1 MKRRK
6 PHRSSKRKAI
16 LAALGRLGWQAS
28 GKDVA
33 ALLAGYGVEVSEGLV
48 SRVKVESLKK
58 SEDVKRYREE
68 LKVANKRRKRPMTQK
83 KPQRRT
89 YRR

>member
-1 MKRRK
+1 MKQRK
-6 PHRSSKRKAI
+6 PRRTSKRKAI
-16 LAALGRLGWQAS
+16 QAALGRLGWQAS

-33 ALLAGYGVEVSEGLV
+33 ALLADYGIEVSEGLV

-58 SEDVKRYREE
+58 SDEVKRHQEK
-68 LKVANKRRKRPMTQK
+68 LKLANKRRRRPMTQK
-83 KPQRRT
+83 KPQQRT